1 MFLIVR
7 KTKSEQ
13 KDKDYSGWDAPA
25 GKVARKYFSTPA
37 GKVARKYFSK
47 EHGLCGSQQTVE
59 NSIRDDF

>member
-25 GKVARKYFSTPA
+25 GKVARKYFS
-37 GKVARKYFSK
+37 K

-59 NSIRDDF
+59 NSIRDEF